1 MVALAPGADIVP
13 TTYHL
18 KHAENGISPFD
29 KPFDKG
35 ISNQKVSLKA
45 VDITPPES
53 DSADPVVITSNG
65 NGTNQHEQN
74 VLNSPIASEIS
85 KTPSGD
91 ELMAMDVLKIIESY
105 GVDFEKSGI
114 SWKGFE
120 SFVPVVLEQISRQEP
135 IRMIL
140 PAFPFKSP
148 NAHSKVLGTMP
159 DFGEE
164 LALAHLNGLC
174 QNIGEV
180 YAPGADVYI
189 SSDGLVY
196 NGKEMTNMNVHNYS
210 ILTCARY
217 PWRP

>member
-1 MVALAPGADIVP
+1 MVALAPGAEIVP
-13 TTYHL
+13 TTFHPKL
-18 KHAENGISPFD
+18 GNGISPFD
-29 KPFDKG
+29 NGMP
-35 ISNQKVSLKA
+35 NQKVSIEA
-45 VDITPPES
+45 VEVKPGY
-53 DSADPVVITSNG
+53 DSADPAITSNG
-65 NGTNQHEQN
+65 NGIKQN
-74 VLNSPIASEIS
+74 GLNGSLASES
-85 KTPSGD
+85 SHALSENELKTM
-91 ELMAMDVLKIIESY
+91 EVLRIIESY
-105 GVDFEKSGI
+105 GVDYEKAGI

-120 SFVPVVLEQISRQEP
+120 SFVPVVLEQIARQEP

-148 NAHSKVLGTMP
+148 NARNKVLGNMP

-196 NGKEMTNMNVHNYS
+196 NGKNMKWIFITIQH
-210 ILTCARY
+210 
-217 PWRP
+217 